1 MIDRPASI
9 KKSRQNR
16 GSSNKEYY
24 YYYYS
29 KKKCIFNIFTSDS
42 IKNTHETFMTDR
54 ISEYK
59 KKLQL
64 SLF

>member
-29 KKKCIFNIFTSDS
+29 KKCIFNIFTSDS

-54 ISEYK
+54 ISE
-59 KKLQL
+59 
-64 SLF
+64 